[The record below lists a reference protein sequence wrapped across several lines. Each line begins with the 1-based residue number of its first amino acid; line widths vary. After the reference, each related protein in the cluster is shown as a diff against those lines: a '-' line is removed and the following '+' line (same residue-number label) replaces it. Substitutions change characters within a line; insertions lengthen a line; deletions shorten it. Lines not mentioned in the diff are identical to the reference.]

1 MGKRKTGRA
10 DFIDADWPAPANVFA
25 GTTKRSGGISNA
37 TYAEFNLGAYVGDE
51 PHAVG
56 RNRCSLRQQLD
67 LPSMPIWLKQV
78 HGVQVATAPSD
89 DEPEADA
96 CITNIA
102 GSVCVV
108 LTADCLPVLF
118 ASNDGQTVAAAHA
131 GWRGLCAG
139 VLEATLNAF
148 DCPPNQIV
156 AWLGPAISQTAFEV
170 GEEVREQFIAHDPA
184 ASASFQA
191 NATGRWQADL
201 YALAR
206 LRLKN
211 SGVAAVYGG
220 DRCTFTEKTEF
231 FSYRRDGQCG
241 RMASLIYRRT

>member
-1 MGKRKTGRA
+1 M
-10 DFIDADWPAPANVFA
+10 
-25 GTTKRSGGISNA
+25 
-37 TYAEFNLGAYVGDE
+37 
-51 PHAVG
+51 
-56 RNRCSLRQQLD
+56 
-67 LPSMPIWLKQV
+67 
-78 HGVQVATAPSD
+78 
-89 DEPEADA
+89 
-96 CITNIA
+96 
-102 GSVCVV
+102 VV
-108 LTADCLPVLF
+108 LIF
-118 ASNDGQTVAAAHA
+118 
-131 GWRGLCAG
+131 
-139 VLEATLNAF
+139 
-148 DCPPNQIV
+148 
-156 AWLGPAISQTAFEV
+156 
-170 GEEVREQFIAHDPA
+170 REQFFAHDPA